1 MSQLKSKRAPSV
13 DSNQR
18 AWTQVYD
25 DLNDVIKAVN
35 QESGVESRDGASGK
49 DGDIRLFKDV
59 DRNKFFIEGRFSD
72 GWAKREL
79 LFSDTSEAGQDE
91 SINFSATESYI
102 KPDGSVPFTGTQV
115 GITPTNNNHLTTK
128 QYVDNL
134 VATED
139 TLSELNDT
147 NITNIAN
154 GNMLKYDSGSSKWI
168 NFAANFITSYA
179 VNDSYTGGQS

>member
-35 QESGVESRDGASGK
+35 QESGVESRNGAAGK

-59 DRNKFFIEGRFSD
+59 DRNKFFIEGRFGD

-79 LFSDTSEAGQDE
+79 LFSDTSE
-91 SINFSATESYI
+91 
-102 KPDGSVPFTGTQV
+102 
-115 GITPTNNNHLTTK
+115 
-128 QYVDNL
+128 
-134 VATED
+134 
-139 TLSELNDT
+139 
-147 NITNIAN
+147 
-154 GNMLKYDSGSSKWI
+154 
-168 NFAANFITSYA
+168 
-179 VNDSYTGGQS
+179 